1 MVKGKGPSA
10 ILACAA
16 VLLAGGGALGYL
28 GVTEGGGA
36 AGPSHVELLQEADFS
51 VDSHLA
57 GGAEDLFFGRVLA
70 VRGQQCLFATKYHPG
85 HRFHTVI
92 PVYGKQLVPNG
103 EVPVSGVADADG
115 DGRTTMSDRWEIA
128 VKNQADLSAVPSEP
142 EPTEEP
148 ADDPP
153 VEPSPGAP

>member
-1 MVKGKGPSA
+1 M
-10 ILACAA
+10 
-16 VLLAGGGALGYL
+16 
-28 GVTEGGGA
+28 
-36 AGPSHVELLQEADFS
+36 ELLQEADFS
-51 VDSHLA
+51 VDAHLA
-57 GGAEDLFFGRVLA
+57 GGAEDLFVNQQGGKDGSGKA
-70 VRGQQCLFATKYHPG
+70 VDRSEGDDLPATGKRYLFATTYHPG

-92 PVYGKQLVPNG
+92 PVP
-103 EVPVSGVADADG
+103 GVADADG

-128 VKNQADLSAVPSEP
+128 VKNQTDLSAVPSEP